1 VAQVPVRR
9 PDLQRVRE
17 APLMG
22 PGHSG
27 PERSEAPK
35 EVPDNVR
42 RMAAI
47 LARHKHVT
55 YLRPGQAGVP
65 FHTATWIEADA
76 EDPREDGTT
85 VTVSRMDLGPLCS
98 YLEARLGH

>member
-1 VAQVPVRR
+1 
-9 PDLQRVRE
+9 
-17 APLMG
+17 MG
-22 PGHSG
+22 PGNADTG
-27 PERSEAPK
+27 PGGMPT
-35 EVPDNVR
+35 EVPDNNVR
-42 RMAAI
+42 RMEAL